1 MANTEASQNGIK
13 NSWTLI
19 EFARIHGR
27 PKLTTPMVNSVTGE
41 EFKSVNFQK
50 KNSEGKIIHSVMV
63 NFSSNLGELTKE
75 EIAARK
81 DSLQVIELNVDA
93 ETLKRRQE
101 KLAKLKETDPN
112 ATVQMESYKLCEI
125 GEDAWED
132 IDLGI

>member
-1 MANTEASQNGIK
+1 MANTEAFQNGIK

-19 EFARIHGR
+19 EFAKIHGK
-27 PKLTTPMVNSVTGE
+27 PKRTSPMVNSVTGE
-41 EFKSVNFQK
+41 EFRSIAFQK
-50 KNSEGKIIHSVMV
+50 KDSEGNVIHSVMV

-75 EIAARK
+75 EISARK
-81 DSLQVIELNVDA
+81 NSLQVVELNVDA

-101 KLAKLKETDPN
+101 KLAKLRETDPN

-132 IDLGI
+132 IDL